1 MRPIS
6 RETDGADRG
15 RPLSEEQSGPFEPV
29 VSSEEGIH
37 MVTTITTIRVSG
49 VGIVADVLPNSTGLP
64 GISTLSNMV
73 GALLTVGLIACVAGL
88 VLAAILWAIG
98 SHSSNPHLAGRGKSG
113 VLVAFVA
120 AVLIGG
126 ANVLVDFFV
135 ATGKGI

>member
-1 MRPIS
+1 
-6 RETDGADRG
+6 
-15 RPLSEEQSGPFEPV
+15 
-29 VSSEEGIH
+29 
-37 MVTTITTIRVSG
+37 MVTTIIAVGVSELG
-49 VGIVADVLPNSTGLP
+49 VVADVLPNSTGLP

-88 VLAAILWAIG
+88 VIAAIVWAIG
-98 SHSSNPHLAGRGKSG
+98 SHSSNPHMAGRGKSG
-113 VLVAFVA
+113 VLVAFIA